1 MSWLAIDTSAK
12 HLTVI
17 VNNGGKI
24 FKHYEADCGVKHS
37 VALMPA
43 VEKLA
48 NEANFDIS
56 SADFIACV
64 VGAGSFTGIRIG
76 VATVKALCLAYKIPA
91 VNITS
96 FDTLAYNVK
105 GERIAVIDAGHG
117 GYYVCGYG
125 ADDKINLPPE
135 YALTDRVK
143 ALTEGKT
150 VVSYSVI
157 EQFGA
162 QAVSAADGLIAAVN
176 AKKGEACPPDG
187 LIPLYIR
194 KSQAEEG
201 R

>member
-96 FDTLAYNVK
+96 FDTY
-105 GERIAVIDAGHG
+105 
-117 GYYVCGYG
+117 
-125 ADDKINLPPE
+125 
-135 YALTDRVK
+135 
-143 ALTEGKT
+143 
-150 VVSYSVI
+150 
-157 EQFGA
+157 
-162 QAVSAADGLIAAVN
+162 
-176 AKKGEACPPDG
+176 
-187 LIPLYIR
+187 
-194 KSQAEEG
+194 
-201 R
+201 